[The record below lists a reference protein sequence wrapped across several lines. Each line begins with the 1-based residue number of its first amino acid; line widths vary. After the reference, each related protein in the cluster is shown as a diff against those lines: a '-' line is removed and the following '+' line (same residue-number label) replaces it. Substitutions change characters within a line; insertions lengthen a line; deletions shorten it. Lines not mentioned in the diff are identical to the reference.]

1 MKDTGVSVRKRAI
14 KIIREMCT
22 SNTDFAAFT
31 RACIEIISRIS
42 DEESSI
48 QDLVCKTFYEF
59 WFEEPSGSHA
69 RLYGGSS
76 SVPLEV
82 AKKTE
87 QMVEMLRKMPNHQVL
102 VTVIK
107 RNLALDFFPQ
117 STKAVGI
124 NPVSLASV
132 WRRCEL
138 MCKFLLERILQV
150 FFFFSA
156 FQMFWGFF
164 FIIPTC
170 GIFIIVQVEEM
181 NNEEVEARTLPYVLL
196 LHAFCVVDPTL
207 CALATDPSQFVV
219 TLQPYLKTQVIHSF
233 IFCYGTGMQLSCISF
248 DTRFTYFQADNRAVA
263 QLLESITFIIDSV
276 LPLLQKLPQNV
287 VEEREQ
293 DLKQMIVRHS
303 FFTVVHA
310 CIK

>member
-1 MKDTGVSVRKRAI
+1 
-14 KIIREMCT
+14 
-22 SNTDFAAFT
+22 
-31 RACIEIISRIS
+31 
-42 DEESSI
+42 
-48 QDLVCKTFYEF
+48 
-59 WFEEPSGSHA
+59 
-69 RLYGGSS
+69 
-76 SVPLEV
+76 
-82 AKKTE
+82 
-87 QMVEMLRKMPNHQVL
+87 MLRKMPNHQVL

-107 RNLALDFFPQ
+107 RNLTLDFFPQ

-132 WRRCEL
+132 RRRCEL

-156 FQMFWGFF
+156 FQMFWCFF

-207 CALATDPSQFVV
+207 CAPATDPSQFVV

-233 IFCYGTGMQLSCISF
+233 VFCYGT
-248 DTRFTYFQADNRAVA
+248 A
-263 QLLESITFIIDSV
+263 ITAAIEC
-276 LPLLQKLPQNV
+276 LP
-287 VEEREQ
+287 
-293 DLKQMIVRHS
+293 
-303 FFTVVHA
+303 FA
-310 CIK
+310 